1 MFPAVLPL
9 ADGNKVV
16 MNTIKEHLEMLQQ
29 KFNKYFGESVQDF
42 DWVRDPFVA
51 NSEYLPINIQE
62 EIADLKADRTL
73 KLKLLEVPLDTFV
86 TYLHR
91 ITYVGEH
98 SFRDDPTVKQLYEEI
113 IRDMN
118 SEDPDE
124 ILTGFLLCYDEFF
137 VHILEGSEE
146 MILRHLH
153 RIYALVD
160 GGEARLGTMKLLIA
174 CHNVRQR
181 FYKQWAARTT
191 RPPTLLQDI
200 DPACEAET
208 TWRHVR
214 TCITKL
220 HQLSKFLSQRTG
232 VALKTVIDRLSE
244 TVPTCLPESVL
255 LNFVLQ
261 CKSLPNLR
269 KYMNAHCTIST
280 SESYQGKY
288 STVSACICQ
297 APSLRQ

>member
-1 MFPAVLPL
+1 MTQKQTSLY
-9 ADGNKVV
+9 DVV
-16 MNTIKEHLEMLQQ
+16 KERLRKGQ
-29 KFNKYFGESVQDF
+29 
-42 DWVRDPFVA
+42 R
-51 NSEYLPINIQE
+51 
-62 EIADLKADRTL
+62 
-73 KLKLLEVPLDTFV
+73 V

-280 SESYQGKY
+280 SESYQE
-288 STVSACICQ
+288 TVWPIPGELVPLNLLDTEDHKFLCDMDVMTRPLPPTKEDSQ
-297 APSLRQ
+297 S